1 MKGER
6 ERCVVQE
13 QEAWFPPLRPGS
25 GQGDIQELC
34 HRDQETRDWAQ
45 KAGGRKISK
54 ELC

>member
-1 MKGER
+1 MKGGS

-34 HRDQETRDWAQ
+34 HRDQETRD
-45 KAGGRKISK
+45 
-54 ELC
+54 